1 MRAEEKF
8 DIYFLQQFFFG
19 CILYH
24 YPHLSFV
31 FVIFPLCLVIFKP
44 CRLNCVPHKDM

>member
-19 CILYH
+19 RILYH

-31 FVIFPLCLVIFKP
+31 FVY